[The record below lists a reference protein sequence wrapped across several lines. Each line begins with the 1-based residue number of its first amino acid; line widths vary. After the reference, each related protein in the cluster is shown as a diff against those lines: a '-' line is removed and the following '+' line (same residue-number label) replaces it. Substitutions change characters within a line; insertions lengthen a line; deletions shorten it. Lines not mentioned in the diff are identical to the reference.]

1 MDLRNVNR
9 DTFLFEAVWN
19 KRKFLV
25 FSKILSINIGHDSC
39 SVTTT
44 AMHLLFEIINSL
56 ENSNRWN
63 L

>member
-1 MDLRNVNR
+1 MDLRDVNR
-9 DTFLFEAVWN
+9 DSFLSQALYN
-19 KRKFLV
+19 MRKFLV
-25 FSKILSINIGHDSC
+25 FSKILSINIGRNSC
-39 SVTTT
+39 SITTT